1 MREVMPAVAPEVI
14 IITETNVPHGE
25 NISYFGSGH
34 DEAQMVYNFA
44 LPPLLAFSILKSDT
58 TKLTNWAKELTLP
71 SDGVCFFNF
80 TASHDGIGVRAVNEI
95 LDEKE
100 MIATSVNEM
109 TKQKDTFHWISFD
122 MSALTEGLCDMTIK
136 VTDNISRNSS
146 IARYAFMLGNE

>member
-1 MREVMPAVAPEVI
+1 METPCVHLPQTHELIQLMREVTHAIAPEVI

-58 TKLTNWAKELTLP
+58 TKLTKWAKELNLP

-80 TASHDGIGVRAVNEI
+80 TASHDGIGVRAVNDI
-95 LDEKE
+95 LDEKGDE
-100 MIATSVNEM
+100 LS
-109 TKQKDTFHWISFD
+109 W
-122 MSALTEGLCDMTIK
+122 
-136 VTDNISRNSS
+136 
-146 IARYAFMLGNE
+146 